1 MPSRS
6 ALIKGGRFDWSGMIL
21 YSVMTV
27 FALLMVMPLVY
38 LITTAFK
45 PLSELFLFPPRFFV
59 MNPTLRNFFDL
70 FAATEASIVPFSRYV
85 FNSVLVALAIVAVGV
100 FISAMAAYPLSK
112 HKTMPLR
119 EPLFK
124 IIVLALMFAPQ
135 VTQIPQYII
144 MSRSGTMDTYFAL
157 ILPGLA
163 APMGLFLMK
172 QYLDSV
178 PDALLEAARID
189 GAGEWRT
196 FLYIV
201 MPMLMPAVATM
212 TLLTFIGAWN
222 NAGPAMLYTTT
233 DQMKTLPYAI
243 STISG
248 GAGTVARVG
257 ALAAAS
263 LLMIIPTLVM
273 FIVTQRRVMETMAH
287 SGIKA

>member
-1 MPSRS
+1 MSSRT

-21 YSVMTV
+21 YSIMTV

-59 MNPTLRNFFDL
+59 MNPTIRNFFDL

-85 FNSVLVALAIVAVGV
+85 FNSLLVAIAIVAAGV

-112 HKTMPLR
+112 HKTMPFR

-124 IIVLALMFAPQ
+124 LIVLALMFAPQ

-196 FLYIV
+196 FIYVV

-248 GAGTVARVG
+248 GAGSVARVG

>member
-1 MPSRS
+1 MSSRA

-59 MNPTLRNFFDL
+59 MNPTMRNFFDL
-70 FAATEASIVPFSRYV
+70 FAATEASVVPFSRYV
-85 FNSVLVALAIVAVGV
+85 FNSLFVAIAIVAAGV

-112 HKTMPLR
+112 HKTMPFR

-124 IIVLALMFAPQ
+124 LIVLALMFAPQ

-178 PDALLEAARID
+178 PDALLEAARMD

-196 FLYIV
+196 FIYVV

-243 STISG
+243 GTISG
-248 GAGTVARVG
+248 GAGSVARVG